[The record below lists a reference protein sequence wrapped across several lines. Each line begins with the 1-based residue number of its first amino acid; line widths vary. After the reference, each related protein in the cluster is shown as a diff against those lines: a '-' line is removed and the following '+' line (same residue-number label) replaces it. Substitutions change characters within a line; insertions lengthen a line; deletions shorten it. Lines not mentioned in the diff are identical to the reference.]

1 MKKGAQYMP
10 SNKPKLIEVE
20 NVLHP
25 GSIRRV
31 QADKYEAM
39 KHAYLKILPSTPPGL
54 TGAQIIERVVEH
66 LPEDLF
72 PGGAK
77 TGWWAAAVQLDL
89 EAKGVIKRG
98 GMKPV
103 RLYRLNPEGDNIK

>member
-1 MKKGAQYMP
+1 MSAE
-10 SNKPKLIEVE
+10 KPKMIEVE

-25 GSIRRV
+25 GNIRRV

-39 KHAYLKILPSTPPGL
+39 KHAYLQILPTEAPGL
-54 TGAQIIERVVEH
+54 SGAQILEQVVLH

-77 TGWWAAAVQLDL
+77 AGWWAAAVQLDL
-89 EAKGVIKRG
+89 EAKGIIKRG
-98 GMKPV
+98 GTKPV
-103 RLYRLNPEGDNIK
+103 RLYRA

>member
-1 MKKGAQYMP
+1 MS
-10 SNKPKLIEVE
+10 SNKPKMIEVE

-25 GSIRRV
+25 GSVRRV

-39 KHAYLKILPSTPPGL
+39 KQAFLHILPTEAPGL
-54 TGAQIIERVVEH
+54 NATQIIEQVVPH

-77 TGWWAAAVQLDL
+77 AGWWVAAVQLDL
-89 EAKGVIKRG
+89 EAKGIIQRG
-98 GMKPV
+98 GIKPV
-103 RLYRLNPEGDNIK
+103 RLYRVVE

>member
-1 MKKGAQYMP
+1 MAAD
-10 SNKPKLIEVE
+10 KPKMMEIE

-25 GSIRRV
+25 GKIYRV

-39 KHAYLKILPSTPPGL
+39 KQAYLKFLPNTPPGL
-54 TGAQIIERVVEH
+54 NGTQIIEQVTPH
-66 LPEDLF
+66 LPQDLF

-77 TGWWAAAVQLDL
+77 AGWWAAAVQLDL

-98 GMKPV
+98 EGSPV
-103 RLYRLNPEGDNIK
+103 RLYRV